1 MAISRGPKTTTNGLV
16 LCLDA
21 ADKNSYPG
29 SGTTWTDVSGYRN
42 NGTLTN
48 GPTFSNTNGGTIVFD
63 GTDDYISIPD
73 STTVNPNTGSF
84 TILAWVNS
92 DPSNGGDG
100 WDLWVAKRSTS
111 TNGYYIGALVG
122 NGMRFV
128 VGNNLDSRTDTP
140 FIGFSYNT
148 WTMVTAVLD
157 LNLNTQTIIR
167 NNFEETA
174 STTPSGGTYA
184 NTVNLNIGAD
194 FNGANY
200 QVNGK
205 IATVRL
211 YNRALTATE
220 ISQNYNATK
229 SRFGL

>member
-1 MAISRGPKTTTNGLV
+1 MNYGPKTVTNGLV
-16 LCLDA
+16 LCVDA
-21 ADKNSYPG
+21 ADKNSYIG
-29 SGTTWTDVSGYRN
+29 SGTTWTDVSGNGN

-48 GPTFSNTNGGTIVFD
+48 GPTFNSSNNGSIVFD
-63 GTDDYISIPD
+63 GTDDYISIPN

-84 TILAWVNS
+84 TIVAWVNS

-100 WDLWVAKRSTS
+100 WDLWVAKRSTG
-111 TNGYYIGALVG
+111 TNGYYIGAQVG
-122 NGMRFV
+122 TGMRFV
-128 VGNNLDSRTDTP
+128 VGNNVDSRTDTP

-148 WTMVTAVLD
+148 WIMVTAVLD

-174 STTPSGGTYA
+174 SITPSGGTYS
-184 NTVNLNIGAD
+184 NTANLNLGAD
-194 FNGANY
+194 FNGGNF
-200 QVNGK
+200 QTNGR

-220 ISQNYNATK
+220 ILQNYNATK